1 MQTKLQGSKG
11 HTLLSLLVL
20 LVSFQK
26 KHSINVQS
34 IVFYLVF
41 VCLFISL
48 LYFSI
53 DSDIDRSAEKK
64 IINLKKNC

>member
-1 MQTKLQGSKG
+1 MQTELQGSKG
-11 HTLLSLLVL
+11 HMLLSLLVL
-20 LVSFQK
+20 LVSFQT

-34 IVFYLVF
+34 IVFYLFF

-53 DSDIDRSAEKK
+53 DSDIDKNAEKK
-64 IINLKKNC
+64 IVNLKKNC